1 MNYVYPKFSKI
12 EFLNLRLGGAGL
24 GNLLFM
30 YSRAFKFAK
39 ENNCEF
45 IWPTW
50 KSIKIGPWVR
60 READKRFYGDL
71 FKNNSGYVGGI
82 KKKWILHTAK
92 KVTED
97 TFDPNGDN
105 QVVIFDKYIMD
116 YTYFEKYRNEIKADL
131 VKNVQ
136 EKNRKACEF
145 DGSNCICAHIRLGD
159 FLKANTDALQ
169 SGVNNMSTPVSWYV
183 DIIKGIRETVGRDV
197 KVYIFSDGRDEE
209 LKELLDLNNVERITF
224 GTSIADI
231 LALSN
236 AKLLIASGSTFSS
249 WARFLGGMTTIAYE
263 NQLKCHGLCAEENI
277 EIETAGEI
285 PLHKTE
291 KIQAVFQGK

>member
-12 EFLNLRLGGAGL
+12 EFLDLRLGGAGL

-50 KSIKIGPWVR
+50 KSIKIGTWLR
-60 READKRFYGDL
+60 GEKDKRFYGDL
-71 FKNNSGYVGGI
+71 FRNNSGYVGGI
-82 KKKWILHTAK
+82 KKKWKLHTAK
-92 KVTED
+92 KVTEE
-97 TFDPNGDN
+97 TFDSKGDN

-116 YTYFEKYRNEIKADL
+116 YSYFEEYRNEIKQDL
-131 VKNVQ
+131 IKNVQ
-136 EKNRKACEF
+136 KKNRKACEF
-145 DGSNCICAHIRLGD
+145 DGSRSICAHIRLGD
-159 FLKANTDALQ
+159 FLKADTNALQ
-169 SGVNNMSTPVSWYV
+169 SGINNMSTPVGWYV
-183 DIIKGIRETVGRDV
+183 DIINQIRSAAHEDV

-209 LKELLDLNNVERITF
+209 LKELLSLNNVERVTF

-263 NQLKCHGLCAEENI
+263 NQLKCHGLCAEGCY
-277 EIETAGEI
+277 EIEAADLLTEEQL
-285 PLHKTE
+285 LHIKS
-291 KIQAVFQGK
+291 KI